1 MKEATI
7 SLYHDTRRELEDE
20 TYPVKLRVYFQK
32 AKMYDTG
39 ICLTAEE
46 FANAH
51 RPKPRGEAKENFIK
65 LQTVFSKAI
74 TTAKDL
80 HSFSFSK
87 FEKQLFRSKSSITNV
102 IDHYNEYIAEL
113 EEAEKI
119 GTASNYRCSL
129 KSITA
134 FINEGRKNAVT
145 KIPFEN
151 ISVEYLNK
159 YEKWMLAK
167 GRSKSTI
174 GIYLRPLRAIF
185 NLAMEN
191 GDIDR
196 ELYPFKKYSIPAGK
210 NIKKNL
216 ESDVLKALFTAKL
229 PAGSHV
235 EKARDFWFF
244 SYQCNGMNF
253 RDIAEL
259 KFKNFTTSYFSFLRQ
274 KTINTTKDDPTPIV
288 VPITEHI
295 RSFLKTYANKNGR
308 PNDYVFPIFSEGMSA
323 KEKHRTNQ
331 NFIRYVNHHMKTLA
345 ESQGVTFSLGTMYA
359 RHSFTTKVT
368 REIGLEFAQEALGH
382 TSLATTQNYWAGF
395 ESKTKKEMAERLL
408 DFD

>member
-1 MKEATI
+1 MKEAII
-7 SLYHDTRRELEDE
+7 SLYHDTRRELEDK
-20 TYPVKLRVYFQK
+20 TFPVKIRAYFQK
-32 AKMYDTG
+32 AKMYETG
-39 ICLTAEE
+39 ISLTEEE

-51 RPKPRGEAKENFIK
+51 KPKPRGEAKENNIK
-65 LQTVFSKAI
+65 LQAVLSKAI
-74 TTAKDL
+74 STAKEL
-80 HSFSFSK
+80 RVFSFDK
-87 FEKQLFRSKSSITNV
+87 FEKELFRAKSSVTNV
-102 IDHYNEYIAEL
+102 IDHYEDYIAILDEQ
-113 EEAEKI
+113 ERI
-119 GTASNYRCSL
+119 GSASNYRCSL
-129 KSITA
+129 NSILA
-134 FINEGRKNAVT
+134 FVNEDHKNPVS
-145 KIPFEN
+145 KISFEN
-151 ISVEYLNK
+151 ITSEFLNK

-185 NLAMEN
+185 NLAIEN

-196 ELYPFKKYSIPAGK
+196 EIYPFRKYSIPAGR

-216 ESDVLKALFTAKL
+216 ESDVLKALFTAEL
-229 PAGSHV
+229 PEGSHL

-259 KFKNFTTSYFSFLRQ
+259 KFKNFTNTYFSFLRQ
-274 KTINTTKDDPTPIV
+274 KTINTIKDDPTPIV

-295 RSFLKTYANKNGR
+295 RNFLEVYANKNGK

-323 KEKHRTNQ
+323 KDKHRANQ
-331 NFIRYVNHHMKTLA
+331 NFIRYVNQHMKTLA
-345 ESQGVTFSLGTMYA
+345 ESKGVTFNLGTMYA

-395 ESKTKKEMAERLL
+395 ESKTKKEMADKLL